1 MLILCSIQAKKQ
13 KAKRKH
19 VAILDELKEIEFS
32 EFDSDCPKQKK
43 KRELIDVSYNSIL
56 ST

>member
-19 VAILDELKEIEFS
+19 VAILDELEEIEFS
-32 EFDSDCPKQKK
+32 ESDSDCSKKGKK
-43 KRELIDVSYNSIL
+43 KRKRVLALVV
-56 ST
+56 